1 MVLQREELTTKYWSE
16 LSRKCELIEKLEE
29 RFSSGTLPAWW
40 RQGPGTTSA
49 TQLQQDKSV
58 VSQERSPKV
67 VDMRQAALLP
77 KYLNDIWM
85 SEEPPPY
92 GDTFELLESVEENN
106 KRRFKEE
113 LGENELRLSHW
124 LRRLADALDRLLGKD
139 GTSKSRSNNS
149 NSSSAGDRWW
159 LVSRNLYEVLCW
171 LFDGAE
177 RNHIYTKGLENML
190 NNEFNVDF
198 VMRVHST
205 VMCTLTT
212 TTELRSRN
220 ASPNGSP
227 VLYEIP
233 RRIRPKLEAL
243 LDFTREWLK
252 KCESTWEALKCGT
265 LFFSE
270 FLLIHPFRD
279 GNGRTARLLLSH
291 LLRFHTWVPI
301 SLYLYR
307 GKDKNR
313 EIYINVLEER
323 VNQSSPDALFFY
335 VVDCYRSTIT
345 TAEWALQ

>member
-1 MVLQREELTTKYWSE
+1 
-16 LSRKCELIEKLEE
+16 
-29 RFSSGTLPAWW
+29 
-40 RQGPGTTSA
+40 
-49 TQLQQDKSV
+49 
-58 VSQERSPKV
+58 
-67 VDMRQAALLP
+67 
-77 KYLNDIWM
+77 
-85 SEEPPPY
+85 
-92 GDTFELLESVEENN
+92 
-106 KRRFKEE
+106 
-113 LGENELRLSHW
+113 
-124 LRRLADALDRLLGKD
+124 
-139 GTSKSRSNNS
+139 
-149 NSSSAGDRWW
+149 
-159 LVSRNLYEVLCW
+159 
-171 LFDGAE
+171 
-177 RNHIYTKGLENML
+177 
-190 NNEFNVDF
+190 
-198 VMRVHST
+198 MRVHST
-205 VMCTLTT
+205 LMCTLTT

-243 LDFTREWLK
+243 LDFTSEWLK
-252 KCESTWEALKCGT
+252 RCESTWEALKCGT

-335 VVDCYRSTIT
+335 LVDCYRSTIT
-345 TAEWALQ
+345 TAKWALQ